1 MPTEELFGNY
11 NFVKGSPR
19 QPGERV
25 RDAAADVD
33 PVRGASRLG
42 GGTEAGAPSPQVVAP
57 EPDAIDESVAL
68 DGVAVVDVPFDA
80 ADVVVVEP
88 HEGAVIVSDDPD
100 DDGFFDDMMD
110 GTQI

>member
-25 RDAAADVD
+25 RDAAAEVD

-42 GGTEAGAPSPQVVAP
+42 GGGETGAPSPQVVVP
-57 EPDAIDESVAL
+57 EPDAIDESVAF
-68 DGVAVVDVPFDA
+68 DGVAVVDVPVDA
-80 ADVVVVEP
+80 VDVVAVEP
-88 HEGAVIVSDDPD
+88 LEGVVVVSDDPD
-100 DDGFFDDMMD
+100 DDGFFEDMME